1 MSEINC
7 IISKA
12 LINHKIKLFI
22 ENDIVVKTIW
32 FRMRIFERIRHINN
46 NF

>member
-1 MSEINC
+1 MSELNA
-7 IISKA
+7 IISKN

-32 FRMRIFERIRHINN
+32 FRMKIFERIRHINN
-46 NF
+46 DF